1 MSRKIEISLES
12 YDSQHA
18 LAPTDRALLDAAI
31 ARLGTGHAPYS
42 GFHVSAAVRTD
53 SGAVYVGTNQE
64 NASYPVGICAER
76 VVLSVSN
83 MQSPNEAILEM
94 ALVYRDPSGHNRQ
107 ALAPCGMCRQALREQ
122 TYRQKKA
129 IRLIMGTEDGE
140 ILATDNADELLPI
153 SFTLKP

>member
-12 YDSQHA
+12 YDSKAA
-18 LAPTDRALLDAAI
+18 LTPDDRSLLDAAL
-31 ARLGTGHAPYS
+31 AKLGTGHAPYS
-42 GFHVSAAVRTD
+42 GFHVSAAVRTE
-53 SGAVYVGTNQE
+53 SGAIYVGTNQE

-83 MQSPNEAILEM
+83 MQSPGEAILAM
-94 ALVYRDPSGHNRQ
+94 ALVYRDPSGHNAQ
-107 ALAPCGMCRQALREQ
+107 ALAPCGMCRQGLREQ
-122 TYRQKKA
+122 TYRQKQA
-129 IRLIMGTEDGE
+129 IRLIMATEEGE